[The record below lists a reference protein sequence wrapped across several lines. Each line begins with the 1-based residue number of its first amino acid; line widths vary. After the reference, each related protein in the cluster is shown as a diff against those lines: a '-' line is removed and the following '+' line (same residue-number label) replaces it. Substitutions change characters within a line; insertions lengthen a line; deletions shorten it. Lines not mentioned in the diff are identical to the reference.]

1 MNTSTDVVFFGD
13 SLTFG
18 YGVKKED
25 SWVNKI
31 IMKCNLKGI
40 NSGCNGDTT
49 ASMLSR
55 YDKDVLSYNP
65 YKIFIMAGTNDLLIG
80 RSVKSIIENIELMIK
95 DAISLNHKVVVGIPP
110 VVLGSMAYLLFS
122 QCSFYDY
129 VEKELPILRSSLI
142 ELCSK
147 HNISYIDFYNLT
159 LNKPDLYLD
168 GVHLNTAGNLSMYEA
183 SIDYFIK

>member
-1 MNTSTDVVFFGD
+1 MNTSTDIVFFGD

-18 YGVKKED
+18 YGVKKQYC
-25 SWVNKI
+25 WVNKI
-31 IMKCNLKGI
+31 IMTCNLKGI

-65 YKIFIMAGTNDLLIG
+65 SKIFIMAGTNDLMMG
-80 RSVKSIIENIELMIK
+80 RSVKSIIANIELMIK
-95 DAISLNHKVVVGIPP
+95 DALSLNHKVVVGIPP
-110 VVLGSMAYLLFS
+110 VILGDMAYLLFS
-122 QCSFYDY
+122 QCSIYDY
-129 VEKELPILRSSLI
+129 VEKELPNLRSSLI

-168 GVHLNTAGNLSMYEA
+168 GIHLNSKGNLSMYEA
-183 SIDYFIK
+183 SIDYFI